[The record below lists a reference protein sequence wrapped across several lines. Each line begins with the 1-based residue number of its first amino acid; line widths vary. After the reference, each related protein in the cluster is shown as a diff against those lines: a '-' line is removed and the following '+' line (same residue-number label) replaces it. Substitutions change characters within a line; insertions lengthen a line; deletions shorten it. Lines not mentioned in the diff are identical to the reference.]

1 LNALEAVRAGV
12 LKLLPERAAFAP
24 AAKTLF
30 VADLHLGKA
39 ATFRALG
46 APAPTG
52 VSEETLNR
60 LAELIETIRPEHLAV
75 LGDFT
80 HARAAMTPGLFK
92 SLCAWRARWSSLAF
106 TIVLGN
112 HDRGAEQAYSDC
124 GFASV
129 KAPATIAGIE
139 CRHHPIDGAHSVG
152 PLALAGHV
160 HPVVRLNGP
169 GRDSLRTP
177 CFVVGE
183 RQIVLPAF
191 GEFIGGSLA
200 VPSEGERLL
209 IATARGVFD
218 VTPGVGGARRGLSV
232 SRMPLVDLDPSDG

>member
-1 LNALEAVRAGV
+1 LKALEALRGGI
-12 LKLLPERAAFAP
+12 LKLLPERAVWAP
-24 AAKTLF
+24 DAKTLF

-52 VSEETLNR
+52 VSEETLRR
-60 LAELIETIRPEHLAV
+60 LAELIDTLTPHHVVA

-80 HARAAMTPGLFK
+80 HARAAMTPGLLK
-92 SLCAWRARWSSLAF
+92 SLCAWRTRWSSLAF

-112 HDRGAEQAYSDC
+112 HDRGAEPFYSDC
-124 GFASV
+124 GFSCV
-129 KAPATIAGIE
+129 QAPAIFHGIE
-139 CRHHPIDGAHSVG
+139 CRHHPIDGAHCEG
-152 PLALAGHV
+152 PLALAGHL
-160 HPVVRLNGP
+160 HPVVRINGP

-191 GEFIGGSLA
+191 GEFVGGAL
-200 VPSEGERLL
+200 VPANGGEQLMV
-209 IATARGVFD
+209 ATARGAFI
-218 VTPGVGGARRGLSV
+218 VTPGSRGPARAVWGS
-232 SRMPLVDLDPSDG
+232 

>member
-1 LNALEAVRAGV
+1 MNALEALRAGV

-39 ATFRALG
+39 ATFRAFG

-52 VSEETLNR
+52 VSEETLRR
-60 LAELIETIRPEHLAV
+60 LAELIDTIRPEHVVA

-80 HARAAMTPGLFK
+80 HAPAAMTQGLLK
-92 SLCAWRARWSSLAF
+92 SLCAWRTRWSSLAF

-112 HDRGAEQAYSDC
+112 HDRGAEPFYSEC
-124 GFASV
+124 GFYSV
-129 KAPATIAGIE
+129 KAPAGLGGIE
-139 CRHHPIDGAHSVG
+139 CRHHPIDDADGAG
-152 PLALAGHV
+152 PLVLAGHL

-177 CFVVGE
+177 CFVVRE

-191 GEFIGGSLA
+191 GDFVGGSLA
-200 VPSEGERLL
+200 VPSEGARLL
-209 IATARGVFD
+209 IATGRGVFD
-218 VTPGVGGARRGLSV
+218 VTPGAGGAARGAPT
-232 SRMPLVDLDPSDG
+232 SRSEKTS

>member
-1 LNALEAVRAGV
+1 LNALEALRAGV

-39 ATFRALG
+39 ATFRAFG

-52 VSEETLNR
+52 VSEETLRR
-60 LAELIETIRPEHLAV
+60 LAELIETVWPEHVVV

-80 HARAAMTPGLFK
+80 HARAAMTRGLFE

-112 HDRGAEQAYSDC
+112 HDRGAEPFYSEC
-124 GFASV
+124 GFSSG
-129 KAPATIAGIE
+129 KAPAVIAGIE
-139 CRHHPIDGAHSVG
+139 CRHHPIDGDHGAG

-177 CFVVGE
+177 CFIVGN

-191 GEFIGGSLA
+191 GEFTGGSL
-200 VPSEGERLL
+200 VIPNEGERLL
-209 IATARGVFD
+209 IATGRGVFD
-218 VTPGVGGARRGLSV
+218 VTPGAGAARGLST
-232 SRMPLVDLDPSDG
+232 SRGA

>member
-1 LNALEAVRAGV
+1 LNALEAVRAGA
-12 LKLLPERAAFAP
+12 LNLLPERAAFAP

-39 ATFRALG
+39 ATFRAFG

-52 VSEETLNR
+52 VSEETLRR
-60 LAELIETIRPEHLAV
+60 LAELIERVQPEHVAV

-80 HARAAMTPGLFK
+80 HARAAMTPGLLK
-92 SLCAWRARWSSLAF
+92 SLCAWRARWSTLAV

-112 HDRGAEQAYSDC
+112 HDRGAELFYLEC
-124 GFASV
+124 GFSWV
-129 KAPATIAGIE
+129 KAPALIAGLE
-139 CRHHPIDGAHSVG
+139 CRHHPIAPDDVSAS
-152 PLALAGHV
+152 LALAGHL

-177 CFVVGE
+177 CFVVGR

-191 GEFIGGSLA
+191 GEFVGGSL
-200 VPSEGERLL
+200 VTPSEGERAL

-218 VTPGVGGARRGLSV
+218 VTPGARGAVRGPSA
-232 SRMPLVDLDPSDG
+232 SRGA

>member
-1 LNALEAVRAGV
+1 LNALEAVRAGA

-24 AAKTLF
+24 AGKTLF

-39 ATFRALG
+39 ATFRAYG

-52 VSEETLNR
+52 VSEETLRR
-60 LAELIETIRPEHLAV
+60 LAELIETIKPQHVAV

-80 HARAAMTPGLFK
+80 HARAAMTRGLFE

-112 HDRGAEQAYSDC
+112 HDRGAEPFYSEC
-124 GFASV
+124 GFSSV
-129 KAPATIAGIE
+129 KAPAMIAGLE
-139 CRHHPIDGAHSVG
+139 CRHHPIDGDHGAG

-177 CFVVGE
+177 CFVVGA

-191 GEFIGGSLA
+191 GEFVGGSSVA
-200 VPSEGERLL
+200 PSEAERLL

-218 VTPGVGGARRGLSV
+218 VTPARGSGAFNR
-232 SRMPLVDLDPSDG
+232 SD

>member
-1 LNALEAVRAGV
+1 LNALEAVRAGA
-12 LKLLPERAAFAP
+12 LKLLPERGAFSP
-24 AAKTLF
+24 GEKTLF

-39 ATFRALG
+39 ATFRSLG

-52 VSEETLNR
+52 VSEETLRR
-60 LAELIETIRPEHLAV
+60 LAELIDTIRPQHVAV

-80 HARAAMTPGLFK
+80 HARAAMTPGLFE
-92 SLCAWRARWSSLAF
+92 SLCAWRTRWSSLAF

-129 KAPATIAGIE
+129 EAPAVIAGIE
-139 CRHHPIDGAHSVG
+139 CRHHPIDSAHGEG

-177 CFVVGE
+177 CFVMGE

-191 GEFIGGSLA
+191 GEFTGGSL
-200 VPSEGERLL
+200 VTLGEGERAM

-218 VTPGVGGARRGLSV
+218 VTPRAN
-232 SRMPLVDLDPSDG
+232 DGNAVYRQTTS

>member
-1 LNALEAVRAGV
+1 LNALEAVRAGA

-24 AAKTLF
+24 TAKTLF

-39 ATFRALG
+39 ATFRAFG

-52 VSEETLNR
+52 VSEETLRR
-60 LAELIETIRPEHLAV
+60 LAELIDTIRPEHVAV

-80 HARAAMTPGLFK
+80 HARAAMTPGLFE
-92 SLCAWRARWSSLAF
+92 SLCAWRARWSSLDF

-112 HDRGAEQAYSDC
+112 HDRGAEQAYSEC
-124 GFASV
+124 GFSAV
-129 KAPATIAGIE
+129 KAPAVLAGIE
-139 CRHHPIDGAHSVG
+139 CRHHPIDSAHGAG

-160 HPVVRLNGP
+160 HPVVRLNGR

-191 GEFIGGSLA
+191 GEFVGGSSVA
-200 VPSEGERLL
+200 PSEAERLL

-218 VTPGVGGARRGLSV
+218 VTPGAGRGLSTARTEQT
-232 SRMPLVDLDPSDG
+232 S

>member
-1 LNALEAVRAGV
+1 LNALEAVRGGV
-12 LKLLPERAAFAP
+12 LKLLPERAAFAL
-24 AAKTLF
+24 AAKALF

-39 ATFRALG
+39 ATFRSYG

-52 VSEETLNR
+52 VSEETLRR
-60 LAELIETIRPEHLAV
+60 LADLIDTTRPEHVVV
-75 LGDFT
+75 LGDFA
-80 HARAAMTPGLFK
+80 HARAAMTPGLLQ
-92 SLCAWRARWSSLAF
+92 SLCAWRARWEPLAF

-124 GFASV
+124 GFSCV
-129 KAPATIAGIE
+129 SAPAVIAGIE
-139 CRHHPIDGAHSVG
+139 CRHHPIDSGHSAG
-152 PLALAGHV
+152 PLILAGHV
-160 HPVVRLNGP
+160 HPVIRLNGP

-191 GEFIGGSLA
+191 GEFTGGSL
-200 VPSEGERLL
+200 VTLGEGERAL

-218 VTPGVGGARRGLSV
+218 VTPR
-232 SRMPLVDLDPSDG
+232 PSDRSAVYRQTTS

>member
-1 LNALEAVRAGV
+1 LNALGAVRAGV

-24 AAKTLF
+24 STKTLF

-52 VSEETLNR
+52 VSEETLRR
-60 LAELIETIRPEHLAV
+60 LAELIDTNKPQHVVV

-80 HARAAMTPGLFK
+80 HARAAMTQGLFE

-112 HDRGAEQAYSDC
+112 HDRGAEPFYSEC
-124 GFASV
+124 GFSSV
-129 KAPATIAGIE
+129 KAPAVIAGIE
-139 CRHHPIDGAHSVG
+139 CWHHPIVGASGGG

-177 CFVVGE
+177 CFIAGN

-191 GEFIGGSLA
+191 GEFTGGSLA

-209 IATARGVFD
+209 IATGRGVFD
-218 VTPGVGGARRGLSV
+218 VTPGAGDAARGAPT
-232 SRMPLVDLDPSDG
+232 SRSEKTS

>member
-12 LKLLPERAAFAP
+12 LQLLPERAAFAP
-24 AAKTLF
+24 AANTLF

-52 VSEETLNR
+52 VSEETLRR
-60 LAELIETIRPEHLAV
+60 LAELIETIEPEHVAV

-80 HARAAMTPGLFK
+80 HARAAMTRGLFA

-112 HDRGAEQAYSDC
+112 HDRGAEQAYSEC
-124 GFASV
+124 GFSCV
-129 KAPATIAGIE
+129 QAPAVLGGVE
-139 CRHHPIDGAHSVG
+139 CRHHPIDGADGAG
-152 PLALAGHV
+152 PLALAGHL

-191 GEFIGGSLA
+191 GEFVGGSL
-200 VPSEGERLL
+200 VTPSESERAL

-218 VTPGVGGARRGLSV
+218 VTPSAPPTCVI
-232 SRMPLVDLDPSDG
+232 

>member
-12 LKLLPERAAFAP
+12 LKLLPERAAWAP
-24 AAKTLF
+24 AGKTLF

-39 ATFRALG
+39 AAFRAFG

-52 VSEETLNR
+52 VSEETLRR
-60 LAELIETIRPEHLAV
+60 LAELIERVEPDHVAV

-80 HARAAMTPGLFK
+80 HARAAMTPGLFA

-112 HDRGAEQAYSDC
+112 HDRGAEQFYSEC
-124 GFASV
+124 GFSSV
-129 KAPATIAGIE
+129 KAPAAIAGIE
-139 CRHHPIDGAHSVG
+139 CRHHPTAPEDVSAS
-152 PLALAGHV
+152 LALAGHL

-177 CFVVGE
+177 CFLVGE

-191 GEFIGGSLA
+191 GEFVGGSLVA
-200 VPSEGERLL
+200 PSEGERAL

-218 VTPGVGGARRGLSV
+218 VTPVARGAVRGFAA
-232 SRMPLVDLDPSDG
+232 SRSETTP

>member
-1 LNALEAVRAGV
+1 LSALEALRAGV
-12 LKLLPERAAFAP
+12 LKLLAERAAFAP

-39 ATFRALG
+39 ATFRAFG

-52 VSEETLNR
+52 VSEETLRR
-60 LAELIETIRPEHLAV
+60 LAELIDMIKPQHVAV

-92 SLCAWRARWSSLAF
+92 SLCAWRARWSPLDF

-112 HDRGAEQAYSDC
+112 HDRGAEQFYSEC
-124 GFASV
+124 GFSWV
-129 KAPATIAGIE
+129 KAPAMLAGIE
-139 CRHHPIDGAHSVG
+139 CRHHPIVPDDVSAS
-152 PLALAGHV
+152 LALAGHV

-191 GEFIGGSLA
+191 GEFTGGSL
-200 VPSEGERLL
+200 VIPGEGERLL

-218 VTPGVGGARRGLSV
+218 VTPSAGGASGGLSS
-232 SRMPLVDLDPSDG
+232 SRTENAS